1 MLLFTFQGNVSVVRL
16 LLARGLDEGHREN
29 AGWTPLHYAAFEGH
43 QEVREVL
50 VEAGAKI
57 NEVDN
62 DGKHSLCLAS
72 QEGHINV
79 E

>member
-1 MLLFTFQGNVSVVRL
+1 MLLFTFQGNGSVVRL
-16 LLARGLDEGHREN
+16 LLARGLDEGHRDD

-62 DGKHSLCLAS
+62 DGKCRAWRLKRVTLT
-72 QEGHINV
+72 
-79 E
+79 